1 MRCPF
6 NGFVAWKTCRR
17 SHPFLPVRS
26 VRGAFDR
33 SGVDGPGFSPPLIC
47 GGVHAY
53 RDPEEAARDRDAAVI
68 RRGRRLYA
76 ERGLGDGA
84 APYRNE

>member
-6 NGFVAWKTCRR
+6 TGFVAWKTCRR
-17 SHPFLPVRS
+17 SYPFLPVRS

-33 SGVDGPGFSPPLIC
+33 SGADGPGFSPLDLR
-47 GGVHAY
+47 GVRAY
-53 RDPEEAARDRDAAVI
+53 RDPEEAARARDAAVI

-84 APYRNE
+84 ASYRNE